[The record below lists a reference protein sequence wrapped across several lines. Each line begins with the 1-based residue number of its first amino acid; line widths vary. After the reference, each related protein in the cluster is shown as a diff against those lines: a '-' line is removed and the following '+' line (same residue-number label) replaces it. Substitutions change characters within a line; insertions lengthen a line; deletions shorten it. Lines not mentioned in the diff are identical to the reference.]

1 MIVRIQLISGL
12 VLVKV
17 VFSLFSAS
25 EVRKM
30 GALESKRWEEL
41 MPETPQKE
49 SGKENLGR
57 PRIEDPRSPSIHHR
71 RTPIVL
77 QEYEE
82 SPQNIALR
90 AEFCDPRSPSIEVS
104 RTPLAFPSKS
114 VVIIDEKDGED
125 VFESRERS
133 RSDPPTPSS
142 KQVVEPEINSPGAPL
157 TRKDKVSL
165 LKSTAS
171 PSDLKRRNRL
181 RRRQSFPQKLFSDK
195 SATIPRSPLAQRN
208 HSVPEGGKNRF
219 TLLPK
224 KNSLLSEDFNEDKE
238 NTSLPLVH

>member
-1 MIVRIQLISGL
+1 
-12 VLVKV
+12 
-17 VFSLFSAS
+17 
-25 EVRKM
+25 M

-41 MPETPQKE
+41 MPETPKKE
-49 SGKENLGR
+49 NGKENLANSQ
-57 PRIEDPRSPSIHHR
+57 IEDPRSPSMHHQ

-82 SPQNIALR
+82 SPLNIALR
-90 AEFCDPRSPSIEVS
+90 AEFKDPRSPSVEVS
-104 RTPLAFPSKS
+104 RTPLTFPSKS
-114 VVIIDEKDGED
+114 VVNIDEKDGDD
-125 VFESRERS
+125 VFESRGRS
-133 RSDPPTPSS
+133 TSDPPTPNS
-142 KQVVEPEINSPGAPL
+142 KQVIEQELDSPGAPL

-195 SATIPRSPLAQRN
+195 SATVPRSPLAQRN

-224 KNSLLSEDFNEDKE
+224 KNSLLSEDFNNDKE

>member
-1 MIVRIQLISGL
+1 
-12 VLVKV
+12 
-17 VFSLFSAS
+17 
-25 EVRKM
+25 M
-30 GALESKRWEEL
+30 GGLESKRWIEL

-49 SGKENLGR
+49 NAKENLGHSQ
-57 PRIEDPRSPSIHHR
+57 IEDPRSPSMHHK

-77 QEYEE
+77 QEYKE

-90 AEFCDPRSPSIEVS
+90 AEFYDPRSPSVKVS
-104 RTPLAFPSKS
+104 RTPLTFLSKS
-114 VVIIDEKDGED
+114 VVIVDEKDGED

-133 RSDPPTPSS
+133 TSDPPTANS
-142 KQVVEPEINSPGAPL
+142 KHVSETEVNSPGAPL

-171 PSDLKRRNRL
+171 PCDFKRKNRL
-181 RRRQSFPQKLFSDK
+181 RRRQSLPQKLFTDK

-208 HSVPEGGKNRF
+208 HSLPEDGKNRF

-224 KNSLLSEDFNEDKE
+224 KKGFISEDFNEDKE
-238 NTSLPLVH
+238 NTHLPIVH